1 MLAFC
6 LINFTNFNI
15 FPPGIDNHQFDN
27 FHEIKKDDWVMRN
40 TTLHYEHPKQNG
52 VLLTIGEAD
61 AQMDYYN
68 FLPPPAHAEDYDSDQ
83 GTIPSANMT
92 MPPPPLEIHFAD
104 FDGRDGIQVEMFPQY
119 VEYMMRKENAFENEY
134 RVSVLAFRTT
144 FQLYPINSG
153 AAALIIYKSRSR
165 VAQ

>member
-1 MLAFC
+1 M
-6 LINFTNFNI
+6 
-15 FPPGIDNHQFDN
+15 
-27 FHEIKKDDWVMRN
+27 MRN

-119 VEYMMRKENAFENEY
+119 VEYMMQKENAFENEY
-134 RVSVLAFRTT
+134 RVSVLAFRAT